1 MRKSGILSKTKALS
15 AITLTLIVILAS
27 ALLTSCTETAK
38 TGGGAE
44 STPAK
49 TSAKLTAAAIR
60 EGDVPGNYSFSERAD
75 YEDLTYSYAF
85 YNIYINKDG
94 TYTERYSMVS
104 RSAQAHAGTDVN
116 GEGTWEVKEGRL
128 FLKVKGTYGATQEYK
143 MSGNKLWFTT
153 PGGID
158 VIFTRDTIQ

>member
-1 MRKSGILSKTKALS
+1 MIKSGFFNKTRTIS
-15 AITLTLIVILAS
+15 AVVLTLIILIASVILI
-27 ALLTSCTETAK
+27 SCTETAK

-44 STPAK
+44 ST
-49 TSAKLTAAAIR
+49 SAKAGAKLVAATVKA
-60 EGDVPGNYSFSERAD
+60 GDVPGKYSFSERAD

-85 YNIYINKDG
+85 YNIYINEDG

-104 RSAQAHAGTDVN
+104 RSAQAHSGTDVN

-128 FLKVKGTYGATQEYK
+128 FLKVKGTYGAAQEYK